1 MRGMKALIAGC
12 AIVGGLAFGNLLGVG
27 AAHPHSNLN
36 PLGSVYTLN
45 PGGGTIIFGNGAHG
59 SIPSG
64 GSVAGNIYRYGSGA
78 AGNVPDTTPIAS
90 QVTFDSSSTQ
100 G

>member
-1 MRGMKALIAGC
+1 MRGMKSLIAGC
-12 AIVGGLAFGNLLGVG
+12 TIVGGLAFGNLLGVG
-27 AAHPHSNLN
+27 AAHAHSNLN

-45 PGGGTIIFGNGAHG
+45 PGAGTITFGNGVQG
-59 SIPSG
+59 SIP
-64 GSVAGNIYRYGSGA
+64 AGRGYGVRRPGHGSGA